1 MSSSNDILDDKI
13 KNIIAKLCESRQFDP
28 NEAEC
33 IIKDLKN
40 IYQDGYRHKYS
51 QITKIILEKSDSEE
65 DGLAILGQ
73 NLRTLE
79 EFVQKSSTDD
89 TLNQVKYK
97 LEKLLDHINLEI
109 LRLGD
114 SSKNFDKL
122 NSKSNELQ
130 DKFNNLQETSSKI
143 EDKLNSK
150 SNELQDKFN
159 NLQETSSKIEDKLN
173 KQQTQYITILG
184 IFASIVL
191 AFVGGFTFSTS
202 ALSNIDKASIYRL
215 VFVLSFIALFF
226 GNILFALFRFL
237 SKFNT
242 HISDESKKW
251 YQQPILY
258 FNAVA
263 VLIMMLDCV
272 AYFLFKDC
280 L

>member
-79 EFVQKSSTDD
+79 ESIQKSSTDD
-89 TLNQVKYK
+89 ELNRVKYK
-97 LEKLLDHINLEI
+97 LDKLLDHINLEI

-122 NSKSNELQ
+122 H
-130 DKFNNLQETSSKI
+130 
-143 EDKLNSK
+143 SK

-263 VLIMMLDCV
+263 MLIMMLDCI
-272 AYFLFKDC
+272 AYFLFKNC
-280 L
+280 F

>member
-13 KNIIAKLCESRQFDP
+13 KNIIAKLCEPRQFDP

-33 IIKDLKN
+33 IIKDLED
-40 IYQDGYRHKYS
+40 IYQKDYRHKYS

-73 NLRTLE
+73 NLRALE
-79 EFVQKSSTDD
+79 ESIQKSRTDD
-89 TLNQVKYK
+89 KLKIKYK

-114 SSKNFDKL
+114 SSKNF
-122 NSKSNELQ
+122 
-130 DKFNNLQETSSKI
+130 
-143 EDKLNSK
+143 DKLNSK

-263 VLIMMLDCV
+263 VLIMMLDCI
-272 AYFLFKDC
+272 AYFLFKNC